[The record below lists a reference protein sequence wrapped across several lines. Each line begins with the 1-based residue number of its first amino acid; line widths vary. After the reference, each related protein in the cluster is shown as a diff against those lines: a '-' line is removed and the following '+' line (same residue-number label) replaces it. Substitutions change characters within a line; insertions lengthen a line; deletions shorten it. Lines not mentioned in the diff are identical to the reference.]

1 METIQ
6 VNVWTRLARLGEP
19 HSEELARILE
29 LGLRQ
34 IEETASAKPETTDL
48 AAQKQVV
55 AALQAT
61 AGAVGP
67 TPEVTAQY
75 LAKRRARSWKPIAAG
90 GQPTSQM
97 IVERGTY
104 GGVEPLK

>member
-6 VNVWTRLARLGEP
+6 VNVSTRLARRLKP

-55 AALQAT
+55 AALQQ

-75 LAKRRARSWKPIAAG
+75 LSKRRARAWKPIAAG
-90 GQPTSQM
+90 GQPASQM
-97 IVERGTY
+97 IVEERGAY
-104 GGVEPLK
+104 GRVEP

>member
-1 METIQ
+1 MEIIQ
-6 VNVWTRLARLGEP
+6 VNVSTRLARRLRS
-19 HSEELARILE
+19 HSGELARIFE

-34 IEETASAKPETTDL
+34 LDETASPKAETTDF

-55 AALQAT
+55 AALQQ

-90 GQPTSQM
+90 GQPASQM
-97 IVERGTY
+97 IVEERGAY
-104 GGVEPLK
+104 GGVEP

>member
-6 VNVWTRLARLGEP
+6 VNVSTRLARRLKP

-34 IEETASAKPETTDL
+34 IEETARAEPDTKDL

-55 AALQAT
+55 AALQQ

-75 LAKRRARSWKPIAAG
+75 LAKRRARSWKPIATG
-90 GQPTSQM
+90 GQPASQM
-97 IVERGTY
+97 IVEEKGAY
-104 GGVEPLK
+104 GGVEP